1 MQSFRDLWKIATA
14 YLVGSF
20 ALIQFVNIAL
30 PYFEVE
36 SILGLSSDL
45 LMRFLFIGLPIGL
58 PLVLVI
64 GFVLNKKGL
73 IKQISST
80 NDNKDNLGSYKQ
92 KIAVVPFTNLN
103 KDEDGAFLVDGI
115 VEDLITEFSMI
126 KEIEILSRQS
136 CFDFREKNY
145 SLDEFKKDFG
155 IDYVVSGSIRII
167 SERIRISVELSELN
181 EGKVIWGNK
190 YDRVK
195 EDIFDIQDE
204 IVRKITISLIGE
216 IELSSLERAKR
227 KPTENMNSYEC
238 LLKGKELHHK
248 FTKEDNQECIKALD
262 QSIKADSNNSQAF
275 AWKAC
280 ALGQAFGR
288 GYREDTDTLMEEIM
302 DNINMAVELNNN
314 DFEAHRMLAEVH
326 LSLHDFEKAF
336 DHGGKAYQLNPNDP
350 RVSSVYG
357 EILIRTG
364 NLNEGIKHLEKAY
377 ELDPIPQG
385 QNTSDRRIYALLTGY
400 YFLNDIE
407 KCNELINKIIELDF
421 KSWLL
426 AYDIFTKNNIE
437 VNNQSWFTKGL
448 KKFSNFDVN
457 MEVDRFHL
465 NNSSLQSELISTAT
479 QVLNNDLM

>member
-73 IKQISST
+73 INQISST
-80 NDNKDNLGSYKQ
+80 NDNKDNFGSYKQ

-350 RVSSVYG
+350 RVSSDYG
-357 EILIRTG
+357 EILIRT
-364 NLNEGIKHLEKAY
+364 
-377 ELDPIPQG
+377 
-385 QNTSDRRIYALLTGY
+385 
-400 YFLNDIE
+400 
-407 KCNELINKIIELDF
+407 
-421 KSWLL
+421 
-426 AYDIFTKNNIE
+426 
-437 VNNQSWFTKGL
+437 
-448 KKFSNFDVN
+448 
-457 MEVDRFHL
+457 
-465 NNSSLQSELISTAT
+465 
-479 QVLNNDLM
+479 

>member
-1 MQSFRDLWKIATA
+1 MNNVHIKNLWKVATA

-20 ALIQFVNIAL
+20 ALIQFANIAF

-36 SILGLSSDL
+36 QYLGLSSDEI
-45 LMRFLFIGLPIGL
+45 MKALFIGLPIGL
-58 PLVLVI
+58 PLILT
-64 GFVLNKKGL
+64 GFYFLKKSGIIEEKNTVETKL
-73 IKQISST
+73 QINS
-80 NDNKDNLGSYKQ
+80 GAYKQ
-92 KIAVVPFTNLN
+92 KIAVIPFTNLN

-145 SLDEFKKDFG
+145 SVDEFKQNFNL
-155 IDYVVSGSIRII
+155 DYVVSGSIRVVQD
-167 SERIRISVELSELN
+167 RLRISVELSELN
-181 EGKVIWGNK
+181 EGNVIWGNK

-204 IVRKITISLIGE
+204 IVRKITISLLGE

-227 KPTENMNSYEC
+227 KPTENMNSYEF

-248 FTKEDNQECIKALD
+248 FTKEDNEESLRVLD
-262 QSIKADSNNSQAF
+262 SSIEADKNNSQAY

-280 ALGQAFGR
+280 ALGQAYGR
-288 GYREDTDTLMEEIM
+288 GYKENTDELVTEIIE
-302 DNINMAVELNNN
+302 NINKAVELNNN

-326 LSLHDFEKAF
+326 LSMHDFEKAL
-336 DHGGKAYQLNPNDP
+336 DHGSKAFQLNPNDP

-357 EILIRTG
+357 EILIRMEK
-364 NLNEGIKHLEKAY
+364 LDEGISLLEKAY

-385 QNTSDRRIYALLTGY
+385 QSTSDRRICALLTGY
-400 YFLNDIE
+400 YLSNNINRCE
-407 KCNELINKIIELDF
+407 ELINQIVDIDF

-426 AYDIFTKNNIE
+426 TIDIYNDNDKDLQ
-437 VNNQSWFTKGL
+437 NQVWFTKGIS
-448 KKFSNFDVN
+448 KFKDFDLRL
-457 MEVDRFHL
+457 EVDRFHL
-465 NNSSLQSELISTAT
+465 NNKALSKDLVNKAESILI
-479 QVLNNDLM
+479 N

>member
-1 MQSFRDLWKIATA
+1 MKYFRDLWKITTA

-20 ALIQFVNIAL
+20 ALIQFANIAL

-36 SILGLSSDL
+36 AILGLNSDL
-45 LMRFLFIGLPIGL
+45 FMRLLFIGLPIGL
-58 PLVLVI
+58 PIVLIV
-64 GFVLNKKGL
+64 GYVLNKKGV
-73 IKQISST
+73 IAKISIDEV
-80 NDNKDNLGSYKQ
+80 NRIEEGSYKQ
-92 KIAVVPFTNLN
+92 KIAVIPFTNLN
-103 KDEDGAFLVDGI
+103 KDHDGAFLVDGI

-136 CFDFREKNY
+136 CFDYREKKY
-145 SLDEFKKDFG
+145 SLNEFKKDFG
-155 IDYVVSGSIRII
+155 IDYVVSGSIRVIN
-167 SERIRISVELSELN
+167 ERIRISVELSELN
-181 EGKVIWGNK
+181 EGKVLWANK

-248 FTKEDNQECIKALD
+248 FTKEDNQESIRVLD
-262 QSIKADSNNSQAF
+262 QSIKADSNNSQAY

-280 ALGQAFGR
+280 ALGQAYGR
-288 GYREDTDTLMEEIM
+288 GYRQDTDNLMIEIM
-302 DNINMAVELNNN
+302 NNINKAVELNNN

-326 LSLHDFEKAF
+326 LSLHDFDKAL
-336 DHGGKAYQLNPNDP
+336 DHGSKAYQLNPNDP

-357 EILIRTG
+357 EILIRTDSIS
-364 NLNEGIKHLEKAY
+364 EGINHLEKAY

-385 QNTSDRRIYALLTGY
+385 QSTSDRRIYALLTGY
-400 YFLNDIE
+400 YFSNNIE
-407 KCNELINKIIELDF
+407 KCKDLINKVVELDF

-426 AYDIFTKNNIE
+426 SYDIYTKNNIE
-437 VNNQSWFTKGL
+437 INDNWFTKGL
-448 KKFSNFDVN
+448 EKFKNIDIKL
-457 MEVDRFHL
+457 EIDRFHL
-465 NNSSLQSELISTAT
+465 NNSVLQSELENTAKQIFIT
-479 QVLNNDLM
+479 

>member
-73 IKQISST
+73 INQISST
-80 NDNKDNLGSYKQ
+80 NDNKDNYGSYKQ

-288 GYREDTDTLMEEIM
+288 GYREDTDTLIEEIM
-302 DNINMAVELNNN
+302 DNINMAVE
-314 DFEAHRMLAEVH
+314 R
-326 LSLHDFEKAF
+326 
-336 DHGGKAYQLNPNDP
+336 
-350 RVSSVYG
+350 
-357 EILIRTG
+357 
-364 NLNEGIKHLEKAY
+364 
-377 ELDPIPQG
+377 
-385 QNTSDRRIYALLTGY
+385 
-400 YFLNDIE
+400 
-407 KCNELINKIIELDF
+407 
-421 KSWLL
+421 
-426 AYDIFTKNNIE
+426 
-437 VNNQSWFTKGL
+437 
-448 KKFSNFDVN
+448 
-457 MEVDRFHL
+457 
-465 NNSSLQSELISTAT
+465 LISGN
-479 QVLNNDLM
+479 V